1 MFYLVICLFGKA
13 SFASTVETLK
23 HILSIEA
30 KNWQFP
36 HQEGEP
42 ISLLPASSLLFNER
56 PFAHFPLLSAP
67 VFLYVYLTSLLFPF
81 FFFLRP
87 WVYTVK
93 RDKGG
98 ISHSGKKRELRTSP
112 EKKLRLFAE
121 NIAGQKVHAL
131 FAVSDRKRSP
141 ATIPKVGRFD
151 LQKELVERSGEM
163 G

>member
-1 MFYLVICLFGKA
+1 M
-13 SFASTVETLK
+13 
-23 HILSIEA
+23 
-30 KNWQFP
+30 
-36 HQEGEP
+36 
-42 ISLLPASSLLFNER
+42 
-56 PFAHFPLLSAP
+56 
-67 VFLYVYLTSLLFPF
+67 
-81 FFFLRP
+81 
-87 WVYTVK
+87 YTVK

-151 LQKELVERSGEM
+151 VQKELVERGGKWVNWFCSSGSGTPSLLSSSCDGEVSNPIISPERRRE
-163 G
+163 GKERALVKGTKQGE